1 MSAPT
6 PDSHPL
12 DQLALSEQ
20 RYRSVFERSPMG
32 IATIS
37 LADGV
42 IRDANPN
49 LCRLL
54 GLEPEEIRGR
64 TLASLTHP
72 DDLIHDQ
79 DAMDRRQGGES
90 GEIAYEKRLL
100 HKDGRAIWVRVFS
113 TPLEAVPGQP
123 PEIMGLV
130 LDLSHQKEAENQRL
144 DFQQKLE
151 VVLRSSRIGMWD
163 WNIPTGNL
171 VLDQIWAEMIGYRL
185 EELQPTNVSTF
196 FDNLHPEDLSL
207 SREALDRHLKG
218 EHEFYECQ
226 LRFKH
231 KQGHWIWVLARGR
244 VVEWEDGRIPVR
256 MLGTHSEITDI
267 KEAEKKRQDL
277 EKQVLQ
283 AQKLESLGV
292 LAGGIAH
299 DFNNILMVI
308 QGHAELALA
317 TAGHP
322 EDSAAFLDQI
332 QSSVRQAAELCAQM
346 LAYSG
351 KGSYLVGDV
360 FLDSLIDDMLP
371 LLQTSVTRKVQLVV
385 HRTGKVKG
393 FRGDLTQIRQV
404 VMNLVINAAEAL
416 GDEGGEV
423 ELFSSSRF
431 ISVEE
436 LALKFPQEKL
446 APGPYT
452 VFTVRDEGCGMDETT
467 SRRVFE
473 PFFTTKFTGRGL
485 GMAAVQGIVHA
496 HEGGLHLETAPGQGT
511 TFTILF
517 PASIEAAPSASM
529 APQIPEHSLPE
540 GHTILVVDDEPLVLD
555 LTARMVQKLG
565 FSVLKAADGME
576 ALRIHEQHRHEISCI
591 LLDLTMPQM
600 DGEEAYRELQRQ
612 QADVRVVLC
621 SGYSEKD
628 IERRFFGT
636 GLANFLHKPYSLEQL
651 QRILGQVLS

>member
-1 MSAPT
+1 MSAPV
-6 PDSHPL
+6 PDAHSQ

-20 RYRSVFERSPMG
+20 RYRSVFDRSPMG
-32 IATIS
+32 IATLT

-54 GLEPEEIRGR
+54 GLELEEILGR

-72 DDLIHDQ
+72 DDLVHDQ
-79 DAMDRRQGGES
+79 AATDRRQDGYT
-90 GEIAYEKRLL
+90 GEIDYEKRLL
-100 HKDGRAIWVRVFS
+100 HKNGRAIWVRVFS
-113 TPLEAVPGQP
+113 TPLESAPGQP
-123 PEIMGLV
+123 PEILGLV
-130 LDLSHQKEAENQRL
+130 LDLSHQKDAENQRL
-144 DFQQKLE
+144 DYQQKLE

-163 WNIPTGNL
+163 WNIPSGSL
-171 VLDQIWAEMIGYRL
+171 VLDEIWAHMIGYEL
-185 EELQPTNVSTF
+185 EELQPTNISTF
-196 FDNLHPEDLSL
+196 FDNLHPDDLPL
-207 SREALDRHLKG
+207 SRQALDRHLKG
-218 EHEFYECQ
+218 EQEFYECQ

-267 KEAEKKRQDL
+267 KDAENKRREL
-277 EKQVLQ
+277 ELQVLQ

-308 QGHAELALA
+308 QGHAELARA
-317 TAGHP
+317 TLGHP
-322 EDSAAFLDQI
+322 GESVAFLDQI
-332 QSSVRQAAELCAQM
+332 QSSVRQATDLCAQM

-351 KGSYLVGDV
+351 KGSFLIGDV
-360 FLDSLIDDMLP
+360 FLDGLVEDMLP
-371 LLQTSVTRKVQLVV
+371 LLQTSVTRKVQLDVQQS
-385 HRTGKVKG
+385 GEVKG
-393 FRGDLTQIRQV
+393 FRGDQTQVRQV

-416 GDEGGEV
+416 GDEGGTV
-423 ELFSSSRF
+423 ELFTSSRVF
-431 ISVEE
+431 TEEE
-436 LALKFPQEKL
+436 LARDFPDEKL
-446 APGPYT
+446 EPGTYT
-452 VFTVRDEGCGMDETT
+452 VFTVKDEGCGMDETT
-467 SRRVFE
+467 RRRVFE
-473 PFFTTKFTGRGL
+473 PFFSTKFTGRGL

-511 TFTILF
+511 IFTIIF
-517 PASIEAAPSASM
+517 PAFIETQQPTSES
-529 APQIPEHSLPE
+529 PRVLEHSLPQ
-540 GHTILVVDDEPLVLD
+540 GHTIMVVDDEPLVLD
-555 LTARMVQKLG
+555 LTARMVEKLG
-565 FSVLKAADGME
+565 FSVLKATDGYE
-576 ALRIHEQHRHEISCI
+576 ALCLHDKHRHEISCI
-591 LLDLTMPQM
+591 LLDLTMPSM

-636 GLANFLHKPYSLEQL
+636 GLTHFLHKPYSLEQL
-651 QRILGQVLS
+651 QDILSLVLS